1 MMSELLDNFFKGTV
15 SSAVSKTL
23 TAPIELWRI
32 QRQNPFIPNSTI
44 RDVIKKEGLRYLW
57 KGNYVNLVKGTPQYT
72 LNYMIFKEINKDIN
86 NKLISGASS
95 GCISMSLI
103 YPLETTRSYLSLQ
116 TNKSKYNGI
125 IDVFRKTPIRKL
137 YGGLG
142 TSIVGFGSFS
152 GCLFYFQDV
161 VKKYNTQYP
170 FINGGLASVMSLSI
184 TYPTDLIRRR
194 LQLQGYDST
203 VPKYNGIID
212 ATKKIYKNEGG
223 LIAFYRGL
231 HANYVKSFAQ
241 WSVYFYIIDN
251 MRMR

>member
-1 MMSELLDNFFKGTV
+1 MMSELLDNFFKGSV

-44 RDVIKKEGLRYLW
+44 RDVLKKEGIRYLW

-125 IDVFRKTPIRKL
+125 IDVFRKTPHPDGHL
-137 YGGLG
+137 
-142 TSIVGFGSFS
+142 
-152 GCLFYFQDV
+152 
-161 VKKYNTQYP
+161 
-170 FINGGLASVMSLSI
+170 
-184 TYPTDLIRRR
+184 
-194 LQLQGYDST
+194 
-203 VPKYNGIID
+203 
-212 ATKKIYKNEGG
+212 
-223 LIAFYRGL
+223 
-231 HANYVKSFAQ
+231 
-241 WSVYFYIIDN
+241 
-251 MRMR
+251 